1 MKRTLGLTLLLF
13 ATLFSCMRQEKPLP
27 AELSRAESVMWEHPD
42 SALSILRSMPQSS
55 LSSGK
60 NYATWALLL
69 AQARDKVYGKRLP
82 DSLNIPFSDK
92 LVQDAM
98 DYFEK
103 EDDLKRMA
111 QAYYYKGQLLE
122 AQKKLTEAIPLF
134 LKSKDIMTRLD
145 EPLFTYLI
153 CQSLGNTYRY
163 QDLYEESLVQL
174 KDAYQYALRSG
185 NGERISYA
193 LSELGRTYVHINE
206 MDSALFYFGKSLE
219 NAKRLGNLELE
230 AMAMGELGFVYGKL
244 RLYENALQYIRKEV
258 DIKQEISCRE
268 LPQAY
273 YGLGYVFF
281 DAGQLDSSKVYF
293 LKSLETDNLY
303 TIKGA
308 YDFLSKIEEEQ
319 NKYTDAIYY
328 NKQYRIY
335 SDSIYVLTHTY
346 DLAELQARYDH
357 ERLLNINNQLKL
369 EKTNQ
374 EIIGLFVTAVL
385 LILIIVYQYRVLRK
399 EKSLAHAR
407 EQIRIYKESIR
418 ENENR
423 IKENEQLI
431 ATLNNKQQEIDEI
444 VSENKSL
451 LDQNAES
458 HKEIEKYEEL
468 LKSSYK
474 KLDEQLP
481 YFDKLKD
488 LKEHPRY
495 LKDADWSL
503 IINWTNLQYHQ
514 FYTRLEK
521 DFPDFSELD
530 KRYCCLIKMGF
541 SSSQIAVFANSLPES
556 VSKQKQRIKQRIK
569 KSKQIPSDVSFLLD
583 QYLKEY

>member
-1 MKRTLGLTLLLF
+1 M
-13 ATLFSCMRQEKPLP
+13 
-27 AELSRAESVMWEHPD
+27 
-42 SALSILRSMPQSS
+42 
-55 LSSGK
+55 
-60 NYATWALLL
+60 
-69 AQARDKVYGKRLP
+69 
-82 DSLNIPFSDK
+82 
-92 LVQDAM
+92 
-98 DYFEK
+98 
-103 EDDLKRMA
+103 
-111 QAYYYKGQLLE
+111 
-122 AQKKLTEAIPLF
+122 
-134 LKSKDIMTRLD
+134 
-145 EPLFTYLI
+145 
-153 CQSLGNTYRY
+153 
-163 QDLYEESLVQL
+163 VQL

-193 LSELGRTYVHINE
+193 LSELGRTYVHKNE

-230 AMAMGELGFVYGKL
+230 AMAMGELGVVYNELSQGEK
-244 RLYENALQYIRKEV
+244 ALHYTRKELDLCLQV
-258 DIKQEISCRE
+258 SSLHK
-268 LPQAY
+268 LPQIY
-273 YGLGYVFF
+273 YKIGSAFWSL
-281 DAGQLDSSKVYF
+281 GQLDSAKVYF
-293 LKSLETDNLY
+293 QKSLETDNLY
-303 TIKGA
+303 TLSEA
-308 YDFLSKIEEEQ
+308 YEALYYICVEQKLYKEAIE
-319 NKYTDAIYY
+319 Y
-328 NKQYRIY
+328 NNQYLIY
-335 SDSIYVLTHTY
+335 SDSLQVINHAGE
-346 DLAELQARYDH
+346 LAEIQARYDH

-385 LILIIVYQYRVLRK
+385 LILIIVYQYRVMRK

-488 LKEHPRY
+488 LKEHPKY

>member
-122 AQKKLTEAIPLF
+122 DQKKLTEAIPLF

-244 RLYENALQYIRKEV
+244 RLYENALQY
-258 DIKQEISCRE
+258 IKQEISCRE

>member
-1 MKRTLGLTLLLF
+1 MGN
-13 ATLFSCMRQEKPLP
+13 FSYICVEQ
-27 AELSRAESVMWEHPD
+27 
-42 SALSILRSMPQSS
+42 
-55 LSSGK
+55 
-60 NYATWALLL
+60 
-69 AQARDKVYGKRLP
+69 
-82 DSLNIPFSDK
+82 K
-92 LVQDAM
+92 L
-98 DYFEK
+98 
-103 EDDLKRMA
+103 
-111 QAYYYKGQLLE
+111 YK
-122 AQKKLTEAIPLF
+122 EAI
-134 LKSKDIMTRLD
+134 
-145 EPLFTYLI
+145 EYNNQYL
-153 CQSLGNTYRY
+153 
-163 QDLYEESLVQL
+163 
-174 KDAYQYALRSG
+174 
-185 NGERISYA
+185 
-193 LSELGRTYVHINE
+193 
-206 MDSALFYFGKSLE
+206 
-219 NAKRLGNLELE
+219 
-230 AMAMGELGFVYGKL
+230 
-244 RLYENALQYIRKEV
+244 
-258 DIKQEISCRE
+258 
-268 LPQAY
+268 
-273 YGLGYVFF
+273 
-281 DAGQLDSSKVYF
+281 
-293 LKSLETDNLY
+293 
-303 TIKGA
+303 
-308 YDFLSKIEEEQ
+308 
-319 NKYTDAIYY
+319 
-328 NKQYRIY
+328 IY
-335 SDSIYVLTHTY
+335 SDSLQVINHAGE
-346 DLAELQARYDH
+346 LAEIQARYDH

-407 EQIRIYKESIR
+407 EQIRIYKESIK

-423 IKENEQLI
+423 IKENEQLM

-569 KSKQIPSDVSFLLD
+569 KSKRMPSDVSFLLD

>member
-82 DSLNIPFSDK
+82 DSLNIPSSDK

-122 AQKKLTEAIPLF
+122 DQKKLTEAIPLF
-134 LKSKDIMTRLD
+134 LKSKDIMTR
-145 EPLFTYLI
+145 
-153 CQSLGNTYRY
+153 
-163 QDLYEESLVQL
+163 LVQL

-230 AMAMGELGFVYGKL
+230 AMAMGELGVVYNELSQGEK
-244 RLYENALQYIRKEV
+244 ALHYTRKELDLCLQV
-258 DIKQEISCRE
+258 SSLHK
-268 LPQAY
+268 LPQIY
-273 YGLGYVFF
+273 YKIGSAFWSL
-281 DAGQLDSSKVYF
+281 GQLDSAKVYF
-293 LKSLETDNLY
+293 QKSLETDNLY
-303 TIKGA
+303 TLSEA
-308 YDFLSKIEEEQ
+308 YEVLYYICVEQKLYKEAIE
-319 NKYTDAIYY
+319 Y
-328 NKQYRIY
+328 NNQYLIY
-335 SDSIYVLTHTY
+335 SDSLQVINHAGE
-346 DLAELQARYDH
+346 LAEIQARYDH

-488 LKEHPRY
+488 LKEHPKY